1 MILWLK
7 FDNPAIENEN
17 SNYFKIYYNDQV
29 LLKKYG
35 NIEKVYDKFALYH
48 DECGVKF
55 HQNSFLEIIGMT
67 HDYSILR
74 NLYRGL

>member
-17 SNYFKIYYNDQV
+17 SNFFKIYYNDQV

-55 HQNSFLEIIGMT
+55 H
-67 HDYSILR
+67 
-74 NLYRGL
+74 